1 MRGALNAYGVGPSL
15 APGPFPSGLL
25 RLGDANLRSRV
36 SSWKL
41 TGAGAEVMLPLG
53 RPTRQTFVA
62 LRNVEHFASGERI
75 KYFRGNSSRVFSA
88 IAPTLR
94 IMKELLGHRRTS
106 PVAAPRLTIVPAGH
120 PFMNA
125 E

>member
-1 MRGALNAYGVGPSL
+1 
-15 APGPFPSGLL
+15 
-25 RLGDANLRSRV
+25 
-36 SSWKL
+36 
-41 TGAGAEVMLPLG
+41 MLSLG

-62 LRNVEHFASGERI
+62 LRYVEHFASGERI

-94 IMKELLGHRRTS
+94 IVKELLGHRRTS
-106 PVAAPRLTIVPAGH
+106 PVAAPKSTIVPAGH